1 LIEKNDVISPT
12 KPIGCFQLPATPS
25 LPFYMQPFLRLLS
38 HLRNYK
44 PLLVGNILCNLLMVA
59 FSVVSIPAIIPFLNI
74 LLDQQPLVTAAPDTF
89 TLDNAKEHINFYLS
103 QIIAE
108 KGKRTALAYALGLIL
123 VLYFFK
129 NIFRYLSQFF
139 LSPVRNGV
147 VRDIRQEL
155 YDKMLALPLAYF
167 SEERKGDLLA
177 RMSVD
182 VQEVESSILNVL
194 ESIIREPM
202 LIIGAFGFMV
212 YVSPSM
218 TLFVLLL
225 LAFTGLVIG
234 RVGKLLKRQS
244 RLVQERLGGL
254 LSMMEEGIGGLRIIK
269 GFNAERFQS
278 AHFQR
283 ENNEYRRLLVRLLW
297 RRDLSSPLTEF
308 LGVATVAVL
317 IWYGYSEV
325 DKGLLTV
332 PTFFALLLAFFS
344 MIEPS
349 KKFAAAF
356 YNVQKGMAAVERIDS
371 IRQADL
377 RILEKPDAKPITNF
391 EDKIELRNVGFAY
404 TNNNRHAVEGI
415 NMTIQK
421 GKIVAL
427 VGPSGAGK
435 STLADLLPR
444 FFDVTD
450 GEILLDGTNIQDYRL
465 RDLRSLM
472 GIVTQEPILFN
483 DSIFNNIAFG
493 MTGITAEAV
502 EQAARI
508 AHAHDFILETPEG
521 YQTNIGDRGVKL
533 SGGQRQRL
541 TLARAVLA
549 NPPILILDEAT
560 SALDSESE
568 RLVQDALDVL
578 MKNRTSIVIAHR
590 LSTVQHADEIVVM
603 KDGRIIEQ
611 GSHEQLMQQGG
622 EYGKLVELQSF

>member
-1 LIEKNDVISPT
+1 MS
-12 KPIGCFQLPATPS
+12 
-25 LPFYMQPFLRLLS
+25 PFLRLIS
-38 HLRNYK
+38 HLKNYK
-44 PLLVGNILCNLLMVA
+44 PLLVGNLACNLLMVI

-74 LLDQQPLVTAAPDTF
+74 LLDQQPMVTSAPDSVTMGNF
-89 TLDNAKEHINFYLS
+89 KEHVNYFLS
-103 QIIAE
+103 QIIA
-108 KGKRTALAYALGLIL
+108 KNGKRTALAYALGLVL
-123 VLYFFK
+123 VLYFLK

-147 VRDIRQEL
+147 VRDIRQGL
-155 YDKMLALPLAYF
+155 YNKMLALPLAYF

-182 VQEVESSILNVL
+182 VQEVEASILNVL
-194 ESIIREPM
+194 ESIIREPLM
-202 LIIGAFGFMV
+202 IIGAFGFMV

-218 TLFVLLL
+218 TLAVLGL
-225 LAFTGLVIG
+225 LAFTGFVIG
-234 RVGKLLKRQS
+234 RIGKVLKRQS
-244 RLVQERLGGL
+244 REVQERLGTL
-254 LSMMEEGIGGLRIIK
+254 ISMMEEGIGGLRIIK
-269 GFNAERFQS
+269 GFNAEAFRS
-278 AHFQR
+278 AHFRR

-325 DKGLLTV
+325 EKGLLTV

-344 MIEPS
+344 MIEPA
-349 KKFAAAF
+349 KKFANAF
-356 YNVQKGMAAVERIDS
+356 YNVQKGMAAMERIDA
-371 IRQADL
+371 IEAADL
-377 RILEKPDAKPITNF
+377 RVLEKPDARRIQVF
-391 EDKIELRNVGFAY
+391 EDRIELRNVGFAY
-404 TNNNRHAVEGI
+404 ANSNRAALEDI
-415 NMTIQK
+415 NLTISK

-444 FFDVTD
+444 FYDTTS
-450 GEILLDGTNIQDYRL
+450 GEILLDGQDIQDYRVH
-465 RDLRSLM
+465 DLRSLM
-472 GIVTQEPILFN
+472 GIVTQEPVLFN
-483 DSIFNNIAFG
+483 DTIFNNIAFG
-493 MTGITAEAV
+493 MTGVTAEAV

-541 TLARAVLA
+541 TIARAVLA

-603 KDGRIIEQ
+603 KDGKIIEQ
-611 GSHEQLMQQGG
+611 GTHEALMQQGG

>member
-1 LIEKNDVISPT
+1 
-12 KPIGCFQLPATPS
+12 
-25 LPFYMQPFLRLLS
+25 MQPFLRLLS

-74 LLDQQPLVTAAPDTF
+74 LLDQQPLVTAVPDTF
-89 TLDNAKEHINFYLS
+89 TLDNAKEHVNFYLS

-218 TLFVLLL
+218 TLFVLVL

-269 GFNAERFQS
+269 GFNAEPFQS
-278 AHFQR
+278 AHFRR
-283 ENNEYRRLLVRLLW
+283 ENNEYRWLLVRLLW

-377 RILEKPDAKPITNF
+377 RILEKPDAKPITSF
-391 EDKIELRNVGFAY
+391 EDKIVLRNVGFAY
-404 TNNNRHAVEGI
+404 ANSNRHAVEGI
-415 NMTIQK
+415 NLTIAK

-444 FFDVTD
+444 FFDVTS
-450 GEILLDGTNIQDYRL
+450 GEILLDGTNIKDYRL

-472 GIVTQEPILFN
+472 GIVTQEPVLFN

-493 MTGITAEAV
+493 MTGVTAEAV

-508 AHAHDFILETPEG
+508 AHAHDFILATPEG

-603 KDGRIIEQ
+603 KDGHIIEQ
-611 GSHEQLMQQGG
+611 GSHDQLMQRGG
-622 EYGKLVELQSF
+622 EYGKLVDLQSF

>member
-1 LIEKNDVISPT
+1 MI
-12 KPIGCFQLPATPS
+12 
-25 LPFYMQPFLRLLS
+25 S
-38 HLRNYK
+38 HLKNYK
-44 PLLVGNILCNLLMVA
+44 PLLVGNLVCNLLMVV

-74 LLDQQPLVTAAPDTF
+74 LLDQQPMVTSAPDSF
-89 TLDNAKEHINFYLS
+89 TMGNFKEHVNYFLS

-108 KGKRTALAYALGLIL
+108 NGKRTALAYALGLVL
-123 VLYFFK
+123 VLYFLK

-147 VRDIRQEL
+147 VRDIRQGL
-155 YDKMLALPLAYF
+155 YNKMLALPLAYF

-182 VQEVESSILNVL
+182 VQEVEASILNVL
-194 ESIIREPM
+194 ESIIREPLM
-202 LIIGAFGFMV
+202 IIGAFGFMV

-218 TLFVLLL
+218 TLAVLGL
-225 LAFTGLVIG
+225 LAFTGFVIG
-234 RVGKLLKRQS
+234 RIGKVLKRQS
-244 RLVQERLGGL
+244 REVQERLGTL
-254 LSMMEEGIGGLRIIK
+254 ISMMEEGIGGLRIIK
-269 GFNAERFQS
+269 GFNAEAFRS
-278 AHFQR
+278 AHFR
-283 ENNEYRRLLVRLLW
+283 KENNEYRRLLVRLLW

-325 DKGLLTV
+325 EKGLLTV

-344 MIEPS
+344 MIEPA
-349 KKFAAAF
+349 KKFANAF
-356 YNVQKGMAAVERIDS
+356 YNVQKGMAAMERIDA
-371 IRQADL
+371 IEAADL
-377 RILEKPDAKPITNF
+377 RVLEKPDARRIQVFK
-391 EDKIELRNVGFAY
+391 DKIELCNVGFAY
-404 TNNNRHAVEGI
+404 ANSNRAALEDI
-415 NMTIQK
+415 NLTISK

-444 FFDVTD
+444 FYDTIS
-450 GEILLDGTNIQDYRL
+450 GEILLDGLDIQDYRIH
-465 RDLRSLM
+465 DLRSLM
-472 GIVTQEPILFN
+472 GIVTQEPVLFN
-483 DSIFNNIAFG
+483 DTIFNNIAFG
-493 MTGITAEAV
+493 MTGVTAEAV

-541 TLARAVLA
+541 TIARAVLA

-603 KDGRIIEQ
+603 RDGKIIEQ
-611 GSHEQLMQQGG
+611 GTHEALIQQGG